1 MKINLKKSFTTSSP
15 LGDGRANLSIRLQ
28 SLNITINDSKK
39 MVTMFGGKYIQFL
52 MRNKGST
59 IKSKNDLIVI
69 LNRKPRSFLNRLSS
83 LIRNLK
89 NYDSK
94 LTSNLLMRSPKKIH
108 PRKLITLSKTGSSV
122 LVNSKNIQKETI
134 QSLTLLPKNT
144 KSNSFASINNSNLN
158 SSKIINKKYDL
169 LISKINILKKS
180 LKNNKLPMPLNL
192 LKPLLNVHL
201 KSKANSKLGYLAG
214 VKNLSISGLKGKVSL
229 LNKNID
235 PIKNFKNSITNIS
248 KLIPSLNEPLFFKLP
263 QNGKNIVYKSKIN
276 KFKELIK
283 KYNANDIAN
292 ITYTKY
298 FQLITAY
305 KAVNPFNQ
313 NIVFNFNKYNN
324 INVKNIA
331 TLLDY
336 AFRSMSCLIS
346 KPVFMVTPDNIII
359 NLFYFFIP
367 GKIRRVKRSKKFYRN
382 IFINNKSIP
391 IAKSLN
397 GILIPKNR
405 SFKFKLN
412 KKSQFAKMK
421 WQYLNKQF
429 LTYHNTYKLNK
440 LCTVLSKIFNKPV
453 KLDLIPLSLPFF
465 DDNILVKAIAILSKK
480 VNIRKIFQKIY
491 RNTRLY
497 TKITANYRY
506 SYAFTKSYLAGIK
519 IKIGG
524 RLMTQRIIPKKTS
537 RVMQRGPIV
546 KGKVTF
552 VD

>member
-1 MKINLKKSFTTSSP
+1 MKINLKKSFTSSK
-15 LGDGRANLSIRLQ
+15 DGRANLSIRLQ

-69 LNRKPRSFLNRLSS
+69 LNRKPRSFLNRLSL

-108 PRKLITLSKTGSSV
+108 QRKLITLSKTVSSV

-144 KSNSFASINNSNLN
+144 KLNSFASINNSNLN

-192 LKPLLNVHL
+192 LKPLLNVNF

-305 KAVNPFNQ
+305 KAVKPFNQ
-313 NIVFNFNKYNN
+313 NIVFNFNKNNN

-367 GKIRRVKRSKKFYRN
+367 GKVRIVKKSKKFNRN

-397 GILIPKNR
+397 GILIPKNS
-405 SFKFKLN
+405 SFKFN

-429 LTYHNTYKLNK
+429 LTYHNIYKLNK
-440 LCTVLSKIFNKPV
+440 LCTVLSRIFNKPV

-480 VNIRKIFQKIY
+480 VNIRRIFQKIY

>member
-1 MKINLKKSFTTSSP
+1 MKINLKKSFTSSK
-15 LGDGRANLSIRLQ
+15 DGRANLSIRLQ

-69 LNRKPRSFLNRLSS
+69 LNRKPRSFLNRLSL

-144 KSNSFASINNSNLN
+144 KLNSFASINNSNLN

-192 LKPLLNVHL
+192 LKPLLNVNF

-305 KAVNPFNQ
+305 KAVKPFNQ
-313 NIVFNFNKYNN
+313 NILFNFNKYNN

-367 GKIRRVKRSKKFYRN
+367 GKVRIVKKSKKFNRN

-397 GILIPKNR
+397 GILIPKNS
-405 SFKFKLN
+405 SFKFN

-429 LTYHNTYKLNK
+429 LTYHNIYKLNK
-440 LCTVLSKIFNKPV
+440 LCTVLSRIFNKPV

-480 VNIRKIFQKIY
+480 VNIRRIFQKIY

>member
-1 MKINLKKSFTTSSP
+1 MKINLKKTFTSSSP
-15 LGDGRANLSIRLQ
+15 LGDGRPNLSIRLQ

-83 LIRNLK
+83 LITNFK

-94 LTSNLLMRSPKKIH
+94 LTRNLISKKIH

-122 LVNSKNIQKETI
+122 LVNSKNIKKETI
-134 QSLTLLPKNT
+134 QNLTLLPKNT

-169 LISKINILKKS
+169 LISKINILNKS

-192 LKPLLNVHL
+192 LKPLLNVNL
-201 KSKANSKLGYLAG
+201 KSTVNSNLGSLAG
-214 VKNLSISGLKGKVSL
+214 EKNNKVSL
-229 LNKNID
+229 FKNKID

-276 KFKELIK
+276 KFKELIN
-283 KYNANDIAN
+283 KYNANDISN

-305 KAVNPFNQ
+305 KSVNPFNQ

-324 INVKNIA
+324 INIKNIA

-346 KPVFMVTPDNIII
+346 KPVFMVTADNIII

-367 GKIRRVKRSKKFYRN
+367 GKIRRVKRSKQFFASVPKGLLRARN
-382 IFINNKSIP
+382 ILMNNKSLP

-405 SFKFKLN
+405 NFKFS
-412 KKSQFAKMK
+412 KKNQFAKMK
-421 WQYLNKQF
+421 WQFLNKQF
-429 LTYHNTYKLNK
+429 LTYQNTYKLNK
-440 LCTVLSKIFNKPV
+440 LCTILSRIFNKPV

-480 VNIRKIFQKIY
+480 INIRKIFQKIY